1 MQKLDVTKAQI
12 AIVDD
17 DFCVR
22 EGLNNLLS
30 SAGYKTLLFDSAEAV
45 LQSDTLSNLSF
56 MVLDVKLKGISGI
69 ELFEQL
75 RAVKVNIPTAF
86 ISGNAN
92 LNAQLRIARAGAVL
106 FLSKPVD
113 VELLL
118 RTIEDTLQAVA
129 LPH

>member
-1 MQKLDVTKAQI
+1 MQQLDNKRDLI

-17 DFCVR
+17 DLSVR
-22 EGLNNLLS
+22 AGLNNLLS
-30 SAGYKTLLFDSAEAV
+30 SVGYETILFESAEEV
-45 LQSDTLSNLSF
+45 LQSNTLSHLSF

-75 RAVKVNIPTAF
+75 RAIEVNIPTAF

-92 LNAQLRIARAGAVL
+92 LNTQLRIARAGAAL

-118 RTIEDTLQAVA
+118 RTIDNTLKA
-129 LPH
+129 

>member
-1 MQKLDVTKAQI
+1 MQKLDGTRAQI

-17 DFCVR
+17 DFSVR
-22 EGLNNLLS
+22 AALGNLLRS
-30 SAGYKTLLFDSAEAV
+30 VNYKTLLFESAEAV
-45 LQSDTLSNLSF
+45 LQSNALRNISF

-75 RAVKVNIPTAF
+75 RAIEVNIPTAF

-92 LNAQLRIARAGAVL
+92 LNTQLRIARAGAVL

-118 RTIEDTLQAVA
+118 RTIDDTLKV
-129 LPH
+129 